1 MVKEFENLS
10 VKEIGIRI
18 NAILSEGRNRLDVT
32 TTLFSNYYPKGK
44 KIFGNDG
51 PCFVVSL
58 SLNHLMSMDFDVY
71 ADRVFIPNPDKIKA
85 VCKKQFNAAVRDNR
99 VLIAKLDDGSG
110 GEYVDSLRKSVA
122 AETASFK
129 ATTDFLKNIFGE
141 IRELLEGEG
150 FMPLKG
156 SRLDDTFEYQRAG

>member
-10 VKEIGIRI
+10 VKEIGTRI
-18 NAILSEGRNRLDVT
+18 NTILSEGRNRLDVT

-44 KIFGNDG
+44 KTFGNDG
-51 PCFVVSL
+51 PCFVVSF
-58 SLNHLMSMDFDVY
+58 SLTHLMPMDFDVY
-71 ADRVFIPNPDKIKA
+71 ADRVFVPNPDKMKA
-85 VCKKQFNAAVRDNR
+85 LCKKQFNAAVRDNR

-110 GEYVDSLRKSVA
+110 GEYVDSLKKSVA

-129 ATTDFLKNIFGE
+129 ATSDFLESIFGK

-156 SRLDDTFEYQRAG
+156 SRLDDTFEYKRAG